1 MPPPGMLPSTV
12 TTAPFFTPC
21 PATGVPAIRRSR
33 AGQCIVHASAGLAE
47 FLPSPLQLSRR
58 GARRRGARCARILAL
73 LRIRDTIDRMRT
85 TLDLPDGLAE
95 EAVRL
100 LGFKSKTDAVVVSLQ
115 ELIRRRRVNEL
126 KELLGHVD
134 LEIDV
139 GKARRRP
146 RS

>member
-1 MPPPGMLPSTV
+1 
-12 TTAPFFTPC
+12 
-21 PATGVPAIRRSR
+21 
-33 AGQCIVHASAGLAE
+33 
-47 FLPSPLQLSRR
+47 
-58 GARRRGARCARILAL
+58 
-73 LRIRDTIDRMRT
+73 MRT

-115 ELIRRRRVNEL
+115 ELIRRRRLTEL

-134 LEIDV
+134 LDIDV
-139 GKARRRP
+139 GKSRRRP